1 MGAGGSKGHSKGQSH
16 ARSPGQCRLGWRGR
30 ASVAAACLAE
40 GKEARHEAIAVDDLH
55 SSGRT
60 SCVPPRHRGRL
71 TIRLREA
78 CALRIAH
85 FLLLRLGEL
94 PRKLLLALHGQQGC
108 HFVERFLEILCV
120 RRLGPPVD
128 VRLIHTALQMMRHTC
143 SFERPVASWAHRS
156 DCRHILGSGRCRRP
170 CQLPCRCRRHPQ
182 LIVSVRE
189 LAVFPR
195 RAKAVCLEVGA
206 ELRLQFPLLLL
217 SPPSLL
223 FNCGGWG
230 GPVAQYSTAL
240 RKGVSMQLLRRC
252 HRCRCL
258 PCRDG

>member
-1 MGAGGSKGHSKGQSH
+1 MQ
-16 ARSPGQCRLGWRGR
+16 
-30 ASVAAACLAE
+30 VAAACLAE

-195 RAKAVCLEVGA
+195 RAKAACLEVGA